1 MASER
6 PGLTGE
12 TPTPP
17 DGAGAAAAADCYS
30 LTEVVT
36 TSQLLEDLGG
46 YVITL
51 WVVVGLEVLF
61 LYGLLAKTLWSVYH
75 NERLPKLWRSGT
87 VWANSVPSFVA
98 LMCLGSLIVPAS
110 DRLLRAVRLIYLS
123 VSLSKFVEL
132 CLLYFGG
139 ESRLLAAVEGSAV
152 PLAVPPCCCCCRPC
166 CPRPTIT
173 KRSIRVMKVLVYQLP
188 FSVSGY
194 FFFSLYLYSA
204 GMQNVGEASGGPG
217 YVILMALHAV
227 AFLLG
232 MYGLIMLET
241 TTKGQL
247 QSLRYRA
254 KFALMKFTVV
264 IINIQKFIFSIVIS
278 TGGFT
283 CTASMSPE
291 VYGAFI
297 LNIVIAA
304 EMLLFGVLNHWA
316 YQADG
321 RSADD
326 LTAADL
332 TPSGSPADRA
342 DTPTSQQ
349 TWTSTA
355 QRENVGAKTTN
366 GFSGA

>member
-87 VWANSVPSFVA
+87 VWANSVPS
-98 LMCLGSLIVPAS
+98 
-110 DRLLRAVRLIYLS
+110 
-123 VSLSKFVEL
+123 
-132 CLLYFGG
+132 
-139 ESRLLAAVEGSAV
+139 
-152 PLAVPPCCCCCRPC
+152 
-166 CPRPTIT
+166 
-173 KRSIRVMKVLVYQLP
+173 
-188 FSVSGY
+188 
-194 FFFSLYLYSA
+194 
-204 GMQNVGEASGGPG
+204 
-217 YVILMALHAV
+217 
-227 AFLLG
+227 
-232 MYGLIMLET
+232 
-241 TTKGQL
+241 
-247 QSLRYRA
+247 A

>member
-110 DRLLRAVRLIYLS
+110 DRLLRAISECFPVQVR
-123 VSLSKFVEL
+123 
-132 CLLYFGG
+132 
-139 ESRLLAAVEGSAV
+139 RAV
-152 PLAVPPCCCCCRPC
+152 PAVLWRRVATAGCRGGQ
-166 CPRPTIT
+166 R
-173 KRSIRVMKVLVYQLP
+173 RSPGCSPVLLLLP
-188 FSVSGY
+188 
-194 FFFSLYLYSA
+194 SLLSETH
-204 GMQNVGEASGGPG
+204 NHKASGGPG